1 MPTKAKWWEYLAAP
15 FDSHIN
21 IADDGTFVSPDG
33 VPLSDELLE
42 YSSSPLGIAH
52 YWGDPAQYAK
62 KMGATWESEVAA
74 LDNLLS
80 GSKVWRTLS
89 STEKADIISQYG
101 TAYSRDRI
109 IDDIAALDEI
119 GSFNLKNPVMSDYVD
134 SSEDLYASIDN
145 ELAPI
150 YDSAVQRLDDE
161 MSVMRQDYLD
171 QLKSSADM
179 YNRQASGLLSNQYLA
194 NAQTYEALQSDMRK
208 SRQNALEAGASAG
221 IRLAGNI
228 NTLLTAQNKQSQTAM
243 DTSNALAEML
253 LQQRNAAAGV
263 RSDYRN
269 YMSGANQRRTDLD
282 VQRQTHRDNLYSD
295 RHSAQLNDYDRA
307 VADYT
312 AKETNYANQYS
323 TIPVGNKFKNVAQA
337 RNRTYD
343 YN

>member
-1 MPTKAKWWEYLAAP
+1 MARKAKWWEYPIAF
-15 FDSHIN
+15 FDPNID
-21 IADDGTFVSPDG
+21 IADDGTLVSPDG
-33 VPLSDELLE
+33 VPLSSRYVPKHMGISGDSLAAMGM
-42 YSSSPLGIAH
+42 SSRT
-52 YWGDPAQYAK
+52 WG
-62 KMGATWESEVAA
+62 EEVAA
-74 LDNLLS
+74 LNNLLS
-80 GSKVWRTLS
+80 GSKVWDMLS
-89 STEKADIISQYG
+89 NTEKADIISQYG

-119 GSFNLKNPVMSDYVD
+119 ESFNLKNPVMSDYVD

-161 MSVMRQDYLD
+161 MGVMRQDYLD

-269 YMSGANQRRTDLD
+269 YMSDANQRRTNLD

-295 RHSAQLNDYDRA
+295 RHNAQLNDYDRA

-312 AKETNYANQYS
+312 AKETNYANQYA
-323 TIPVGNKFKNVAQA
+323 TIPAGNKFKDVAQA